1 MARKMWLKI
10 MMKSFYSLFIIG
22 GLLAAG
28 VAFGAGYYVG
38 KDSQPIVINGNI
50 SGAAVPADKK
60 IDFDI
65 FWKTWQILDQKF
77 IPGVNAT
84 STNVDVAKNDQERVY
99 GAISGLVNS
108 MGDPYTVF
116 MPPQEK
122 KEFDQAIAGN
132 FGGVGMEVGLK
143 DSIITVVSPIE
154 GTPAKRAGILAGD
167 KIIKIN
173 GSSTEG
179 LSIDQAVQKI
189 RGDVGTRV
197 KITISRNNG
206 KEVLDFDLTREVIN
220 VPVIKTEKDPS
231 GVFIIRLFS
240 FTATSP
246 KLFQNALQE
255 FSQSGADKLILD
267 LRGNPGGYL
276 EAAVDMASWFLPKGS
291 VVVRE
296 VHRDGPEKTYESA
309 GYNAFSRNLK
319 MVILVDGGSASAS
332 EILGGALSEYGIAK
346 LVGTKTF
353 GKGSVQELV
362 PITDDTSLKVTIARW
377 FTPKGHS
384 ISQNG
389 LEPTIHVEPLR
400 EDIVKNYD
408 RVQAAAIQFLTS
420 GTTTLATTTA
430 FKK

>member
-1 MARKMWLKI
+1 MWLKI
-10 MMKSFYSLFIIG
+10 MTKSFYSLFIIS
-22 GLLAAG
+22 GLLVAG
-28 VAFGAGYYVG
+28 IAFGAGYYVG
-38 KDSQPIVINGNI
+38 QENKPIVIGDNI
-50 SGAAVPADKK
+50 VGAAVPADKK

-84 STNVDVAKNDQERVY
+84 ATNVSVAKNDQERVY

-122 KEFDQAIAGN
+122 KEFDQTIAGN
-132 FGGVGMEVGLK
+132 FGGVGMEVGIR
-143 DSIITVVSPIE
+143 DGIITVVSPIE
-154 GTPAKRAGILAGD
+154 GTPAKRAGVLAGD

-173 GSSTEG
+173 GSSTES

-189 RGDVGTRV
+189 RGDVGTHV
-197 KITISRNNG
+197 KITVSRSNG
-206 KEVLDFDLTREVIN
+206 KEVLDFDLTRETIN

-276 EAAVDMASWFLPKGS
+276 EAAVDMASWFLPKGA

-296 VHRDGPEKTYESA
+296 IHRDDPEKDYQSA

-332 EILGGALSEYGIAK
+332 EILSGALREYGVAK
-346 LVGTKTF
+346 LIGTKTF
-353 GKGSVQELV
+353 GKGSVQELI

-377 FTPKGHS
+377 LTPQGHS
-384 ISQNG
+384 ISQSG
-389 LEPTIHVEPLR
+389 LDPDIHVEVLK
-400 EDIVKNYD
+400 EDVLKNYD
-408 RVQAAAIQFLTS
+408 RVQAAAIEYLTS

-430 FKK
+430 FRK